1 MSLALWWGEE
11 DEEYGGFIYFDAVT
25 TYSQNY
31 RGQVT
36 KHPVDGG
43 SNITDHF
50 IKENPIFTVSAV
62 ITGVDLS
69 TGTYLIEDL
78 DGNVPSN
85 VFPAPP
91 AVNVSSTND
100 SVLRRFIPDSIG
112 QFLNDSSPSIEVQ
125 QQSGREDVIEGV
137 RDILINLM
145 SGVKFNDTTGRFDP
159 NIQLVKLYEFDETL
173 LKRILNNLVMTN
185 ISFNENAESG
195 YALFCD
201 MTFEMVEF
209 ANLRRTVIP
218 SDVQSTLKK
227 KASSK
232 NNKGKVDSTVN
243 DVSENASENGTGPKD
258 VDPLRRVANEL

>member
-25 TYSQNY
+25 AYSQNY

-69 TGTYLIEDL
+69 TGTYLIQDL
-78 DGNVPSN
+78 DGNAPSN
-85 VFPAPP
+85 VSPAPS
-91 AVNVSSTND
+91 AVNVTSTND
-100 SVLRRFIPDSIG
+100 SVLRRIIPDSIG

-125 QQSGREDVIEGV
+125 EQTGKADLIEGV

-145 SGVKFNDTTGRFDP
+145 SGVKFNETTARFDP
-159 NIQLVKLYEFDETL
+159 NIQLVKLYEFDDIL
-173 LKRILNNLVMTN
+173 LKRIINNLVMTN

-209 ANLRRTVIP
+209 ANLRRTTIP
-218 SDVQSTLKK
+218 ADVQSTLKK

-232 NNKGKVDSTVN
+232 NSKGKVDSTTN
-243 DVSENASENGTGPKD
+243 DVSDNAGPKD
-258 VDPLRRVANEL
+258 VDPLRRVADEL